1 MKMADLDINSIINSL
16 SPEDMANIRNLAS
29 EFLGNNSSSE
39 TVPEKKA
46 VTDNLPDL
54 SKLSGMGMPDL
65 SQLSA
70 IVPVLQMFNK
80 PDSRVEF
87 INALKPLLSESRRR
101 KADEAMNLLRL
112 ISVIPV
118 LRERGML

>member
-1 MKMADLDINSIINSL
+1 MADFDIGSILSSL
-16 SPEDMANIRNLAS
+16 SADDMENIKKLATD
-29 EFLGNNSSSE
+29 FLKGDESGDE
-39 TVPEKKA
+39 TKPSPQKE
-46 VTDNLPDL
+46 TGL
-54 SKLSGMGMPDL
+54 PDL

-70 IVPVLQMFNK
+70 VGMPDLSQMSAIVPILQLLNK
-80 PDSRVEF
+80 PDSRLDF
-87 INALKPLLSESRRR
+87 ISALKPLLSEPRQR

>member
-1 MKMADLDINSIINSL
+1 MADFDINSIINSL
-16 SPEDMANIRNLAS
+16 SPEDMENIRNLAS
-29 EFLGNNSSSE
+29 EFLGNNSTSQP
-39 TVPEKKA
+39 TPEKTA
-46 VTDNLPDL
+46 VSDNLPDL

-80 PDSRVEF
+80 PDSRLEF
-87 INALKPLLSESRRR
+87 INALKPLLSEGRRK

-112 ISVIPV
+112 ISVIPM